1 MANRNACSVKMA
13 ADRMYDACLRAGQ
26 ISSHRG
32 DARNRSTDLCR
43 NVRKCVTPRLTFA
56 LTAHRNSCV
65 AVLLSTY
72 QKAIREK
79 ADELEEEI
87 LTARSAAPKTCF

>member
-1 MANRNACSVKMA
+1 
-13 ADRMYDACLRAGQ
+13 MYDACLRAGQ

-56 LTAHRNSCV
+56 LTAHGNSCGRV
-65 AVLLSTY
+65 WGMAVSLSTY
-72 QKAIREK
+72 QKALQEK